1 MIILK
6 NLNKN
11 MLTFLR
17 QTLMFHQSKT
27 KCFSEVKR
35 MDKGKQLFRAFMTL
49 KSPKEVENFLKDL
62 CTVSEIADF
71 ADRLELAR
79 LLENENLSYREIAE
93 QTGASLTTVT
103 RVAKFLKGSNNNGYK
118 TVLKRLKK

>member
-1 MIILK
+1 M
-6 NLNKN
+6 NKE
-11 MLTFLR
+11 R
-17 QTLMFHQSKT
+17 
-27 KCFSEVKR
+27 
-35 MDKGKQLFRAFMTL
+35 QLFRAFMTL

-79 LLENENLSYREIAE
+79 LLENENFSYREISE

-103 RVAKFLKGSNNNGYK
+103 RVAKFLKSSNNNGYK